1 MEIQQNKEWDYKKRR
16 DIMENNHHNNKEKD
30 TNHSVSVSG
39 NATGVQIQQN
49 VSNSTQTQAVN
60 EVFEYEKVLEVLHEI
75 SNFQQMFKDTYG
87 NEAEQV
93 LDLLNQ
99 AKQAVTNRE
108 NPSKIKGFLNVIK
121 DISLRVTSSLVATG
135 ILGLLSQVGI

>member
-60 EVFEYEKVLEVLHEI
+60 EVFEYEKVRI
-75 SNFQQMFKDTYG
+75 SSRC
-87 NEAEQV
+87 
-93 LDLLNQ
+93 L
-99 AKQAVTNRE
+99 
-108 NPSKIKGFLNVIK
+108 KILTEMKRNK
-121 DISLRVTSSLVATG
+121 Y
-135 ILGLLSQVGI
+135 

>member
-1 MEIQQNKEWDYKKRR
+1 MEI
-16 DIMENNHHNNKEKD
+16 NHHNNKEKD

-49 VSNSTQTQAVN
+49 VSNSTQSQAVN

-93 LDLLNQ
+93 LDWNGNSFFDKFYKVQNFFPYAIPIVLDNEPP
-99 AKQAVTNRE
+99 RM
-108 NPSKIKGFLNVIK
+108 
-121 DISLRVTSSLVATG
+121 
-135 ILGLLSQVGI
+135 

>member
-1 MEIQQNKEWDYKKRR
+1 
-16 DIMENNHHNNKEKD
+16 MENNHHNNKEKD

-49 VSNSTQTQAVN
+49 VSNSTQSQVVN

-93 LDLLNQ
+93 IISCSRVRQYPIRVHLFANQ
-99 AKQAVTNRE
+99 VH
-108 NPSKIKGFLNVIK
+108 PYF
-121 DISLRVTSSLVATG
+121 
-135 ILGLLSQVGI
+135 

>member
-1 MEIQQNKEWDYKKRR
+1 
-16 DIMENNHHNNKEKD
+16 MENNHHNNKEKD

-49 VSNSTQTQAVN
+49 VSNSTQSQVVN

-87 NEAEQV
+87 NEAEH
-93 LDLLNQ
+93 
-99 AKQAVTNRE
+99 
-108 NPSKIKGFLNVIK
+108 PSKIKGFLNVIK

-135 ILGLLSQVGI
+135 ILGLLSRIGI

>member
-1 MEIQQNKEWDYKKRR
+1 
-16 DIMENNHHNNKEKD
+16 MENNHHNNKEKD

-87 NEAEQV
+87 NEA
-93 LDLLNQ
+93 
-99 AKQAVTNRE
+99 KQAVTNRE
-108 NPSKIKGFLNVIK
+108 HPSKIKGFLNVIK